1 MVPPFQKTFINNLY
15 VYRDPIY
22 PQAPVD
28 RYQWDDI
35 TTEHWGFFDP
45 SHMATEKLDFFI
57 GDMMNHE
64 F

>member
-45 SHMATEKLDFFI
+45 SHMATEKLDFL
-57 GDMMNHE
+57 
-64 F
+64 